1 MKHAKDALEKS
12 ALDTHAASAAAAAAF
27 IRNSVASVLPKA
39 VVTPAAPTAQE
50 NIGEFRL
57 VPISGIEV
65 PDRFRR
71 DLGDIAG
78 LAQSIAEVGLLQPI
92 LLTPEQRLVSGM
104 RRLKAHE
111 LLQHEQILARI
122 LDVEDESLASIEED
136 RARKPLTATE
146 KYAITDLLREKMR
159 DEAWRRRALGGKLEK
174 AIQRGR
180 VDDLLGKHVG
190 ISRPTLLKIRS
201 VVEAA
206 RTNPERYSKIAEA
219 LDRDGKVDRHYKSYL
234 TELGKTNPTSKFRVI
249 LLNSSWQTL
258 ETAVLRKATKA
269 ADLQNFAEDD
279 SILLIPSSIA
289 NLSQASSLASLTKF
303 GWVTTLMGNQD
314 DSEKLWLVATLGK
327 SLPQEETLGFLSEAC
342 VNGYT
347 EVYDAATI
355 LSEGSILPIDI
366 SHLAAGG
373 A

>member
-1 MKHAKDALEKS
+1 VWNDVLAMKHAKDALEKS

-269 ADLQNFAEDD
+269 ADLQNFAED
-279 SILLIPSSIA
+279 
-289 NLSQASSLASLTKF
+289 LSQASSLASLTKF